1 MNSIKE
7 YLAKVKQT
15 ATHIPTPSIT
25 TSTCVQAQWSFYGSF
40 IQIQNFKV
48 AFERKNIATKNSIY
62 LMGKSS

>member
-15 ATHIPTPSIT
+15 ATYIPTPSIT
-25 TSTCVQAQWSFYGSF
+25 TSTCVQAQLSFYGTF

-48 AFERKNIATKNSIY
+48 VFERKNYCSKE
-62 LMGKSS
+62 